1 MQMNPA
7 KRERM
12 PENSTAL
19 TILTGDSTTDVTFD
33 LHPLA
38 NPASRKMHLSRFQL
52 NPTANWGPGA
62 RSTTM

>member
-1 MQMNPA
+1 MHPA
-7 KRERM
+7 RRDRLEKK
-12 PENSTAL
+12 STAL
-19 TILTGDSTTDVTFD
+19 VILESESSKEINFD

-38 NPASRKMHLSRFQL
+38 NPESRKMHLSRFQH